1 MQRAYGSG
9 KAACLALNLRGC
21 YIRNEDLLK
30 QASGGIAIQNKI

>member
-9 KAACLALNLRGC
+9 KSACLTLNLRCC

-30 QASGGIAIQNKI
+30 QASGGIAIQNNV